1 MSATDD
7 TGAPPPSGGARAPG
21 TPEPRARGI
30 PWRRW
35 NIAVHRDLGYLAAAL
50 TIAYAIS
57 GIAVNH
63 IADWNPNY
71 RVSKTFTTIAP
82 VTDSTAEAIVATA
95 RDRLQLSETPRSTFR
110 PDPNTVQLF
119 YKGTTYHVDLPTGK
133 VMVEATV
140 PRPVLFEMNQLHLNH
155 AKRAW
160 TWIAD
165 VYALALLLLAVTG
178 LFVLKGRLGITGRG
192 AWLTAAGLLPVVYWL
207 VFLK

>member
-1 MSATDD
+1 LFDGEPSNESA
-7 TGAPPPSGGARAPG
+7 S
-21 TPEPRARGI
+21 PRARGI

-35 NIAVHRDLGYLAAAL
+35 SIALHRDVGYAATAL
-50 TIAYAIS
+50 TVAYAIS

-71 RVSKTFTTIAP
+71 RVTKTATTVAP
-82 VTDSTAEAIVATA
+82 ITAQTSPEIVTAAMQ
-95 RDRLQLSETPRSTFR
+95 RLDLREPPKSSFR

-119 YKGTTYHVDLPTGK
+119 YKGFVYHVDLPTGK
-133 VMVEATV
+133 VIVEATQ
-140 PRPVLFEMNQLHLNH
+140 PRPVLYEMNQLHLNH
-155 AKRAW
+155 AKKAW

-192 AWLTAAGLLPVVYWL
+192 AWFTAAGLIPVGYWL
-207 VFLK
+207 IFLR

>member
-1 MSATDD
+1 MA
-7 TGAPPPSGGARAPG
+7 
-21 TPEPRARGI
+21 GI

-35 NIAVHRDLGYLAAAL
+35 SIALHRDVGYLAVGL

-71 RVSKTFTTIAP
+71 RVTKTFTAVEPMTAVAP
-82 VTDSTAEAIVATA
+82 SDLVPAAMERLGLAEP
-95 RDRLQLSETPRSTFR
+95 PRSAFQ
-110 PDPNTVQLF
+110 PDSHTVQLF
-119 YKGTTYHVDLPTGK
+119 YKGTVYHVDLPTGQ
-133 VMVEATV
+133 VMVEATQS
-140 PRPVLFEMNQLHLNH
+140 RPVLFEMNQLHLNH

-165 VYALALLLLAVTG
+165 LFALALMLLAITG

-192 AWLTAAGLLPVVYWL
+192 AWLTAAGFLPVVYWL
-207 VFLK
+207 VFLR

>member
-1 MSATDD
+1 MTDG
-7 TGAPPPSGGARAPG
+7 TGTAGAERAPR
-21 TPEPRARGI
+21 PRGI

-35 NIAVHRDLGYLAAAL
+35 SIALHRDVGYVAVAL

-71 RVSKTFTTIAP
+71 RMTKTLVTVPP
-82 VTDSTAEAIVATA
+82 VTMTSEEGIVPNVMK
-95 RDRLQLSETPRSTFR
+95 RLKLTEPPRSSFR

-119 YKGTTYHVDLPTGK
+119 YRGTTYHVDLPTGQ
-133 VMVEATV
+133 VIVEVTRS
-140 PRPVLFEMNQLHLNH
+140 RPVLFEMNQLHLNH

-165 VYALALLLLAVTG
+165 VFALALLLLAVTG
-178 LFVLKGRLGITGRG
+178 LFVVKGRLGITGRG
-192 AWLTAAGLLPVVYWL
+192 AWLTAAGFVPVVYWL
-207 VFLK
+207 VFLR

>member
-1 MSATDD
+1 MSSAPHTP
-7 TGAPPPSGGARAPG
+7 GAAHS
-21 TPEPRARGI
+21 PRPHGP

-35 NIAVHRDLGYLAAAL
+35 SIVLHRDVGYLAFAL
-50 TIAYAIS
+50 TVAYAIS

-71 RVSKTFTTIAP
+71 RVTKTAMTVAP
-82 VTDSTAEAIVATA
+82 VTMTSEEGIVPNVMK
-95 RDRLQLSETPRSTFR
+95 RLGLTEPPRASFR

-133 VMVEATV
+133 VIVEATRS
-140 PRPVLFEMNQLHLNH
+140 RPVLFEMNQLHLNH

-165 VYALALLLLAVTG
+165 LYALALLLLAVTG

-192 AWLTAAGLLPVVYWL
+192 AWLTAAGVLPVVYWL
-207 VFLK
+207 AFLR

>member
-1 MSATDD
+1 MSD
-7 TGAPPPSGGARAPG
+7 GAFRGDAP
-21 TPEPRARGI
+21 TNRARERGT

-35 NIAVHRDLGYLAAAL
+35 SIVLHRDVGYLAVAL

-71 RVSKTFTTIAP
+71 RVTKTFTTVAPIAMTGEGAL
-82 VTDSTAEAIVATA
+82 VTTAMA
-95 RDRLQLSETPRSTFR
+95 RLQLTESPRSSFQ
-110 PDPNTVQLF
+110 PDSNTVQLF

-133 VMVEATV
+133 VMVEATRS
-140 PRPVLFEMNQLHLNH
+140 RPVLFEMNQLHLNH
-155 AKRAW
+155 SKRAW

-165 VYALALLLLAVTG
+165 IYAVALLLLAITG

-192 AWLTAAGLLPVVYWL
+192 AWLTAAGFVPVVYWL
-207 VFLK
+207 AFLR

>member
-1 MSATDD
+1 MSDGAFRGDARTD
-7 TGAPPPSGGARAPG
+7 SAR
-21 TPEPRARGI
+21 ERGI

-35 NIAVHRDLGYLAAAL
+35 SIVLHRDVGYLAVAL

-71 RVSKTFTTIAP
+71 RVTKTFTTVAPIAMTGEGAL
-82 VTDSTAEAIVATA
+82 VTTAMA
-95 RDRLQLSETPRSTFR
+95 RLQLTESPRSSFQ
-110 PDPNTVQLF
+110 PDSNTVQLF

-133 VMVEATV
+133 VMVEATRS
-140 PRPVLFEMNQLHLNH
+140 RPVLFEMNQLHLNH
-155 AKRAW
+155 SKRAW

-165 VYALALLLLAVTG
+165 IYALALLLLAITG

-192 AWLTAAGLLPVVYWL
+192 AWLTAAGFVPVVYWL
-207 VFLK
+207 AFLR

>member
-1 MSATDD
+1 VAL
-7 TGAPPPSGGARAPG
+7 GKQA
-21 TPEPRARGI
+21 I

-35 NIAVHRDLGYLAAAL
+35 NIALHRDIGYTAVAL

-71 RVSKTFTTIAP
+71 RLSKTPVQVAP
-82 VTDSTAEAIVATA
+82 ITAQETPAIVAEAMA
-95 RDRLQLSETPRSTFR
+95 RLNLTQPPRSSFR

-133 VMVEATV
+133 VIVEATV
-140 PRPVLFEMNQLHLNH
+140 PRPVLYEMNQLHLNH
-155 AKRAW
+155 AKKAW

-165 VYALALLLLAVTG
+165 VYALALLVLAITG
-178 LFVLKGRLGITGRG
+178 MFVLKGPQGITRRG
-192 AWLTAAGLLPVVYWL
+192 AWFTWAGLLPVFYWL
-207 VFLK
+207 LFLR

>member
-1 MSATDD
+1 MA
-7 TGAPPPSGGARAPG
+7 GN
-21 TPEPRARGI
+21 

-35 NIAVHRDLGYLAAAL
+35 SIVLHRDVGYLAVAL

-71 RVSKTFTTIAP
+71 RVTKTFTTVAP
-82 VTDSTAEAIVATA
+82 VAMTSEEGIVPNVMK
-95 RDRLQLSETPRSTFR
+95 RLRLSEPPRSSFR

-133 VMVEATV
+133 VMIESTRS
-140 PRPVLFEMNQLHLNH
+140 RPVLFEMNQLHLNH
-155 AKRAW
+155 TKRAW

-165 VYALALLLLAVTG
+165 VYALALLLLAITG

-192 AWLTAAGLLPVVYWL
+192 AWLTAAGLIPVGYWL
-207 VFLK
+207 VFLR

>member
-1 MSATDD
+1 V
-7 TGAPPPSGGARAPG
+7 P
-21 TPEPRARGI
+21 GI

-35 NIAVHRDLGYLAAAL
+35 SIALHRDVGYAAVAL

-71 RVSKTFTTIAP
+71 RVTKTFTTVEPLA
-82 VTDSTAEAIVATA
+82 STPANDLVAVAVQHLKLAEP
-95 RDRLQLSETPRSTFR
+95 PRSSFQ
-110 PDPNTVQLF
+110 PDSNTLQLF
-119 YKGTTYHVDLPTGK
+119 YKGATYHVDLPTGK
-133 VMVEATV
+133 VMVEATQ
-140 PRPVLFEMNQLHLNH
+140 PRPVLYEMNQLHLNH

-178 LFVLKGRLGITGRG
+178 LFVLKGKYGITQRG
-192 AWLTAAGLLPVVYWL
+192 AWFTAAGVLPVVYWL
-207 VFLK
+207 VFLR